1 MIICAYIIVFIFC
14 FVFCVFSV
22 AKLLRQKD
30 GAAYAPAFTASYK
43 RAVLCLFVGS
53 ATPVFSADL
62 YWDANGTSVG
72 SGGTGTWNLTALT
85 WSPNSDGVSGPYRA
99 WNNTALDNTIFAGTA
114 GTVTLGTAISVHN
127 LTFTT
132 NSYTLSGNTLT
143 LAGSPPVITTNTG
156 ITSTISSVV
165 AGTAG
170 FTKDGAGT
178 LVLTGTNSFTGNL
191 LLVAGLL
198 SVNTD
203 AALGAAGN
211 QVITSGGTTLIA
223 TGALNA
229 SRIIN
234 LSGGVTALSGAGVG
248 SAHYTGTGGITT
260 GANVRL
266 NNDTNDFTGSAVF
279 AFNGS
284 AYFTSVGDI
293 GQASSLGAANTVA
306 TATIRFTGLNQYSDA
321 LYYEGTGSSSNRNWE
336 FSTSGGSPATQLV
349 NNGSGL
355 LSLSGTMAANGSGMV
370 FGAANADMELSGVI
384 SSVRDINFQL
394 GAGRSITLGNSNTYS
409 GGTIISAGT
418 AATLGTRTVNI
429 GSLTNT
435 GIASAFGTGTSS
447 GITLTNGIT
456 INYTGAASSS
466 NRNWTINGTTRES
479 NIFNNGTGALNLSGS
494 VSLAHTL
501 TLGGSFTGE
510 NTLSGIIS
518 GTGTLGSSGAG
529 IWALTG
535 ANTRTGAVVVDGG
548 TLRAGSATSF
558 GTVTGITVNS
568 GLLDLNNF
576 DILTPSLT
584 GAGGEIALGT
594 GIMTVNGTTTTSYAG
609 KLTGT
614 GGLIKAGTGTLA
626 LSGANT
632 YTGDTTIQGGQLNLV
647 FATSGAPVSDIISA
661 SSTLNMDVGTLKI
674 TGANGA
680 ANTQNFNGLNIIQGS
695 NRISAVSG
703 NGGSVTVNFG
713 AIHQTGGTI
722 DFGLPVN
729 GSFLTT
735 STTLG
740 GWATVNGTDYAKVVS
755 GVITAFTNNDYVK
768 KDDAG
773 TWQGGDIVSDQDGFF
788 GTVNNTVQIGGLRYT
803 VPKNS
808 TVSVATGQILG
819 VDGTIIVAPSVLSF
833 NQVITGGSIT
843 GVAGGGALSILQNST
858 GNFTIASQIINN
870 NGVTGFTKSGTGLLT
885 LTSANTYTGATTVNG
900 SVLAISSVANGGA
913 ASNIGASTADAS
925 NLLIESGTL
934 RYSGANATTDR
945 GFTLVNAG
953 ASRIFEVTSS
963 TANLA
968 FNGLVTSPDDAGFNK
983 TGAGTLTLGNSANDY
998 IGITTVQA
1006 GTLAVSTL
1014 ANGDMVSGI
1023 GKSGADAANLVLAG
1037 GKLQYTGS
1045 TVSTDRGFTLGTGGG
1060 KVGVTNSGSALTFSG
1075 AVIGTTGLTKE
1086 DAGTLILSATN
1097 AYTGGNIVNGGT
1109 LRAGSAMA
1117 FGSIANRMTVN
1128 SPGKVELGGFNV
1140 TVGGL
1145 TGTGTVDLSTAT
1157 LTSSGSSAV
1166 FSGKITGA
1174 GGLTR
1179 TGAFT
1184 QTLNGC
1190 TSDYTGPTAINGGTI
1205 SVDCLANGGSPS
1217 SIGASTNASANL
1229 SLSNGTFSYTG
1240 GSVKTDRGFTLTSSP
1255 GIINVTNASTILEFT
1270 GQVVGGGYLRK
1281 SGPGTLVL
1289 GGSNTYTNYTY
1300 VNQGVLRLNST
1311 SALGAPASV
1320 LLDNTD
1326 GVLLD
1331 LNGFSTN
1338 ISYLMGGGASGGDV
1352 ALGSGD
1358 LTITAGNAAADFS
1371 GKISGSGK
1379 FIKNGTG
1386 IQRLLGCDST
1396 YTGSTSI
1403 NGGTLEVSCLKNGG
1417 VASSIGSAT
1426 SAAANLVIN
1435 GGTLRYTG
1443 SGDSTDHQ
1451 LTLGAS
1457 AGNTIDASGTGAITF
1472 TSASPV
1478 VFSAANSAQTLTLSG
1493 MNKDFNKF
1501 ELLLANNGTGATSLS
1516 KTGIGTWILTNSAS
1530 TYTGIT
1536 SITGGILGVD
1546 KLADGGVASSLGA
1559 SSSAASNL
1567 VIGNGSTLRYT
1578 GSGDS
1583 TNRLFTLAAGTT
1595 FLESWGTGAIVFTD
1609 TGPVT
1614 LQGADQDRTIALGGI
1629 NTGNNTL
1636 AGAIGDSGTG
1646 KTVLAKNDDGNWI
1659 LTGNN
1664 TYSGNTVI
1672 NGGMLQ
1678 IGGGGTTG
1686 SIISDVINGS
1696 ILAFNRSDTY
1706 SYSGLISGAGEMRQ
1720 TGSGTTVLTGTNT
1733 YTGTTTVEAGT
1744 LLVNGDHSAVTSL
1757 TTVNAGAK
1765 LGGSGIVGGDVNV
1778 VGGTVSAGGDDVGK
1792 LTINGGLKLDSA
1804 SVIHMKFGQSNAV
1817 GGTLNDL
1824 IEVKGDVVLDGTLNI
1839 SVATGGSF
1847 DVGMYRV
1854 MNYSGGLTDN
1864 GLLVGNMAGGSASGA
1879 TIQTSVNGQ
1888 VNLIYTN
1895 GLVLNYWDG
1904 DAGPKF
1910 NGIVNGGSGTW
1921 QNSSGN
1927 NNWTEISGGV
1937 NSIYSDGAYAIF
1949 SGAVGI
1955 VTVDN
1960 TLGAVTASGMQF
1972 ATDGYR
1978 VEGGAV
1984 ALTGAEATIRVGDGT
1999 TEGSGFTAT
2008 IASALTGTSKLVKT
2022 DAGILVLTGT
2032 NTYTGGT
2039 EIKAGTLQIAQ
2050 DNNLGAAAGG
2060 LTLSGGVL
2068 KTTANIVS
2076 SRNVTLTGTGTFNQD
2091 ANTSLTLSGPVAGT
2105 GALTKDGAGALIL
2118 TGDAAHSGGTTITA
2132 GVFQIGVGGTSG
2144 SIAGDIVNNASLVF
2158 NRSDDITYAN
2168 AISGSGSLRQSGTGT
2183 TTLTGVNTYS
2193 GATVVDTGRLVVQSG
2208 GKITATSHFNIAETS
2223 GTQAGMVVDGSTA
2236 AVTSS
2241 GAANSVVG
2249 GAGEGTLTVQNG
2261 GKLTSGGTGNVQVG
2275 SAATGKGTV
2284 NVNGAGSQWDIANAL
2299 DVLRGSF
2306 TLFDGGVVT
2315 SGSATFAGGDANNAD
2330 LLITGAG
2337 SRFETVGGFVL
2348 ANHAAASGAVTLA
2361 DSGTLKVGGGT
2372 FTMGVGNA
2380 VLNIGG
2386 AEGSTEVS
2394 AGTLDAASLQFGAAS
2409 NRLNFNHNDTQYSF
2423 STAVSGAG
2431 SVHHNGSGGT
2441 ILTGTSSYTGTTT
2454 VNAGS
2459 LYINGDQSAATG
2471 QTTVES
2477 GAKLGGKGTIGGN
2490 VAIADGGTLNP
2501 GDVGQAPG
2509 ELTIGGNLELAANA
2523 VMNYRFGKSDTIG
2536 GPLNDLVTVKG
2547 DLTLAGLLNVQTS
2560 AGGSFDPG
2568 VYRVISYDGAFTNNG
2583 LTVGTIPS
2591 PDFYLQTSVP
2601 GQVNLINTSGFTLN
2615 YWDGALAALKNNN
2628 QTDGGDGLWQSV
2640 AGNDNWTI
2648 DTGVLNAPF
2657 SDNAF
2662 AIFTG
2667 TAGIVTTDSSQGDI
2681 KAAGMQFLTTGYVIQ
2696 GDTINLTGGA
2706 KSVIRTGDGTAA
2718 GAAITATIKSELTG
2732 STQLVKSDLGTLILA
2747 AANTYTGGTAING
2760 GTLQISAD
2768 DNLGQAAGDVTFDGG
2783 TLATTTTM
2791 TTSRNLI
2798 FDGIGGVLQSA
2809 GNTTLTIDGT
2819 VTGTGALHKAGAGT
2833 LLVLSDTAHTGGTLI
2848 DSGTLQLGNG
2858 GTTGR
2863 VSGAIINDGLLIAN
2877 RSDELRL
2884 DDVISG
2890 SGAFEQ
2896 AGTGSTI
2903 LAGINSYKG
2912 STAVKAG
2919 VLFINGD
2926 QSAATGDTNVLSGAI
2941 LSGAGTIGG
2950 NVIVANGAVLEPGS
2964 ASGAASTLHINGDLI
2979 LANNSALNMQFG
2991 EANVAGG
2998 AYNDLINVGGDLT
3011 LGGTLNVSVS
3021 AGGIFGPGLYRVIN
3035 YSGQLTDNGLML
3047 GQAPVND
3054 RLSIQTSVAG
3064 QINLVSDDPANMN
3077 YWDGA
3082 GGGKGDHTI
3091 TGGDGIWQ
3099 NNQGNDNW
3107 TTFSGDKNGPY
3118 TNGSYA
3124 IFTGQAGTVTLD
3136 DSLGQIEAS
3145 GMQFAV
3151 SDYELQGDSLTL
3163 TGAQAI
3169 IRVGDGTNDGTAM
3182 RATIANELTGA
3193 SQLVK
3198 SDMGTLILTA
3208 ANSYTGG
3215 TAINGGTIQI
3225 DADQALGDAAGSLS
3239 FNNGALYTTKDMQ
3252 SSRSITFEASGTL
3265 KTAANTNLTL
3275 HGTLAGAGNLIKAG
3289 TGTLIMT
3296 ADNSAYNAHTQI
3308 EAGRLFMKGV
3318 LGGTVSVGTQSWL
3331 QGTGTVGST
3340 MNSGTIAPGSDDIG
3354 TLAIQGDYV
3363 SNNGTLQINAALGND
3378 TSATS
3383 LLTISGATSGATQL
3397 NVINR
3402 GGMGA
3407 QTTQGIKIIDVKGI
3421 SNGTFALNGDY
3432 VFNGEQ
3438 AIVAGAYGYRL
3449 YKNGLNTPDD
3459 GDWYLW
3465 SALLETQ
3472 PEQPLYQPG
3481 VPLYESY
3488 AGLLQEFN
3496 KLGTLQQRVGNRQ
3509 WAERRDKSP
3518 TDAKDN
3524 RSIDSNG
3531 VWARIEA
3538 AHSNRDPAI
3547 STSDATYDANVWKL
3561 QTGIDGLLVENET
3574 GSLTGS
3580 VFAQYGTIK
3589 SNVHSLYG
3597 SGTINT
3603 SGYGIGTALTWYS
3616 DNGFYADAQV
3626 QLTGYDSD
3634 IHSSKAGRDL
3644 VSGNNAY
3651 GTSLSIEA
3659 GKRIAI
3665 SENWSLT
3672 PQAQLAFSA
3681 VRFGSFKD
3689 IYGADV
3695 SLDKSWSLTGRLGLA
3710 ANHNIQWQDSEGRS
3724 NRSHFYALAN
3734 VYYEFAGDSEITVS
3748 ETGFVSRNERLNASL
3763 SAGGSFN
3770 WDDDKYSIYGEAR
3783 FATGINSIGK
3793 NNEVGGTVGLR
3804 TRW

>member
-1 MIICAYIIVFIFC
+1 M
-14 FVFCVFSV
+14 
-22 AKLLRQKD
+22 
-30 GAAYAPAFTASYK
+30 
-43 RAVLCLFVGS
+43 FVGS

-114 GTVTLGTAISVHN
+114 GTVTLGAAISVHN

-132 NSYTLSGNTLT
+132 NNYTLSGNTLT
-143 LAGSPPVITTNTG
+143 LAGSQPVITTNTG

-234 LSGGVTALSGAGVG
+234 LSGGGVTALSGAGVG

-384 SSVRDINFQL
+384 SSVRGINFQL

-409 GGTIISAGT
+409 GGTIFSAGT

-456 INYTGAASSS
+456 INYTGAASNS

-501 TLGGSFTGE
+501 TLGGSFAGE

-518 GTGTLGSSGAG
+518 GTGALGSSGAG
-529 IWALTG
+529 IWTLTG

-632 YTGDTTIQGGQLNLV
+632 YTGDTTVQGGQLNLV
-647 FATSGAPVSDIISA
+647 FATSGTPVSDIISA

-674 TGANGA
+674 TGVNGA
-680 ANTQNFNGLNIIQGS
+680 ANIQNFNGLNIIQGS

-900 SVLAISSVANGGA
+900 GVLAISSVANGGA

-925 NLLIESGTL
+925 NLIIGNGTL
-934 RYSGANATTDR
+934 RYTGTTTVSDR

-953 ASRIFEVTSS
+953 VSRIIEVTSS
-963 TANLA
+963 IANLT
-968 FNGLVTSPDDAGFNK
+968 FNGLVTSDDDAGFNK
-983 TGAGTLTLGNSANDY
+983 TGAGTLTLGNAANDY
-998 IGITTVQA
+998 IGVTTVLG

-1014 ANGDMVSGI
+1014 ANGGMVSSI

-1060 KVGVTNSGSALTFSG
+1060 KVGVTDAVAALTFSG
-1075 AVIGTTGLTKE
+1075 AIVGTTGLTKE
-1086 DAGTLILSATN
+1086 DAGTLILSANN

-1109 LRAGSAMA
+1109 LRAGSAQA
-1117 FGSIANRMTVN
+1117 FGSTANRMTVN
-1128 SPGKVELGGFNV
+1128 SPGKVELAGFSV

-1145 TGTGTVDLSTAT
+1145 TGTGTVDLSTGT
-1157 LTSSGSSAV
+1157 LTSSGISAA
-1166 FSGKITGA
+1166 FSGKITGS

-1179 TGAFT
+1179 TGSFT
-1184 QTLNGC
+1184 QTLTGC
-1190 TSDYTGPTAINGGTI
+1190 ASDYTGRTTINGGTL
-1205 SVDCLANGGSPS
+1205 SVDCLANGGAPS
-1217 SIGASTNASANL
+1217 SIGASSDASANL
-1229 SLSNGTFSYTG
+1229 TLSNGTFNYTG
-1240 GSVKTDRGFTLTSSP
+1240 NSVKTDRGFTISGSP
-1255 GIINVTNASTILEFT
+1255 GIINVANSSTVLEFT

-1300 VNQGVLRLNST
+1300 VNEGILRLNST
-1311 SALGAPASV
+1311 SALGTPASV
-1320 LLDNTD
+1320 LLDNTS

-1331 LNGFSTN
+1331 LNGFNTN
-1338 ISYLMGGGASGGDV
+1338 ITYLTGGGTAGGDV

-1358 LTITAGNAAADFS
+1358 LTLTAGNPAADFA
-1371 GKISGSGK
+1371 GKISGTGK
-1379 FIKNGTG
+1379 FIKSGTG
-1386 IQRLLGCDST
+1386 LQKLSGCQST
-1396 YTGSTSI
+1396 YTGVTSI
-1403 NGGTLEVSCLKNGG
+1403 NGGILEVSCLKNGG
-1417 VASSIGSAT
+1417 VASSIGNSAN
-1426 SAAANLVIN
+1426 AAGNLVIN
-1435 GGTLRYTG
+1435 GGTLQYTG
-1443 SGDSTDHQ
+1443 NGDTTDRQ

-1457 AGNTIDASGTGAITF
+1457 SGNTIDASGSGTISF
-1472 TSASPV
+1472 TSSSPV
-1478 VFSAANSAQTLTLSG
+1478 TFSAANSAQTLTLSG
-1493 MNKDFNKF
+1493 LNKGYNKF
-1501 ELLLANNGTGATSLS
+1501 ELQLGNNGTGVTSLA
-1516 KTGIGTWILTNSAS
+1516 KTGTGTWILTNSAS

-1595 FLESWGTGAIVFTD
+1595 FLESSGSGAIVFTD

-1614 LQGADQDRTIALGGI
+1614 LQGNNQARTIALGGS
-1629 NTGNNTL
+1629 NLGNNTL

-1646 KTVLAKNDDGNWI
+1646 KTVLAKNDDGTWI
-1659 LTGNN
+1659 LAGNN

-1678 IGGGGTTG
+1678 IGNGGTTG
-1686 SIISDVINGS
+1686 SIVSDLFNNS
-1696 ILAFNRSDTY
+1696 ILSFNRQDTY
-1706 SYSGLISGAGEMRQ
+1706 SYGGLISGAGEIRQ
-1720 TGSGTTVLTGTNT
+1720 TGSGTTVLTGTNI

-1744 LLVNGDHSAVTSL
+1744 LLINGNQSAAAGI
-1757 TTVNAGAK
+1757 TTVTANGK
-1765 LGGSGIVGGDVNV
+1765 LGGSGIIGGDVNV
-1778 VGGTVSAGGDDVGK
+1778 TGGTLSAGGDDVGK
-1792 LTINGGLKLDSA
+1792 LTINGNLKLDSA
-1804 SVIHMKFGQSNAV
+1804 SSIHMKFGQSNAV
-1817 GGTLNDL
+1817 GGMLNDL
-1824 IEVKGDVVLDGTLNI
+1824 IEVNGDVVLDGTLNV

-1847 DVGMYRV
+1847 EVGMYRV
-1854 MNYSGGLTDN
+1854 LNFSGRLNGN
-1864 GLLVGNMAGGSASGA
+1864 GLLVGNMAGGSSSGA
-1879 TIQTSVNGQ
+1879 FVQTSVSGQ

-1904 DAGPKF
+1904 NAGPKF
-1910 NGIVNGGSGTW
+1910 NGIVDGGSGTW

-1937 NSIYSDGAYAIF
+1937 NSIYSDGSYAIF
-1949 SGAVGI
+1949 SNVAGI
-1955 VTVDN
+1955 VKVDN
-1960 TLGAVTASGMQF
+1960 MLGAVTASGMQF
-1972 ATDGYR
+1972 AADGYR
-1978 VEGGAV
+1978 VEGDSL
-1984 ALTGAEATIRVGDGT
+1984 ALAGAEATIRVGDGT
-1999 TEGSGFTAT
+1999 GAGSGFTAT
-2008 IASALTGTSKLVKT
+2008 ITSVLTGTSKLTKT
-2022 DAGILVLTGT
+2022 DAGTLILTGT
-2032 NTYTGGT
+2032 NSYSGGT
-2039 EIKAGTLQIAQ
+2039 EIRAGTLRIAQ
-2050 DNNLGAAAGG
+2050 DSNLGAAGG
-2060 LTLSGGVL
+2060 LTLNGGTL
-2068 KTTANIVS
+2068 NTTANIVS
-2076 SRNVTLTGTGTFNQD
+2076 DRDITLTGAGTFNQD
-2091 ANTSLTLSGPVAGT
+2091 ANTSLTLSGGSATGT
-2105 GALTKDGAGALIL
+2105 GALTKDGDGALIL

-2132 GVFQIGVGGTSG
+2132 GVFQIGTGGTSG

-2168 AISGSGSLRQSGTGT
+2168 VVSGSGSLRQSGAGT
-2183 TTLTGVNTYS
+2183 TTLIGVNTYS
-2193 GATVVDTGRLVVQSG
+2193 GATAVDAGRLVVQSG
-2208 GKITATSHFNIAETS
+2208 GKVTATSHFNIAETS
-2223 GTQAGMVVDGSTA
+2223 ATQAGMVIDGSTA
-2236 AVTSS
+2236 AVTST
-2241 GAANSVVG
+2241 GAATSLVG

-2284 NVNGAGSQWDIANAL
+2284 NVNGAGSQWDIANTL

-2306 TLFDGGVVT
+2306 TLFNGGVAT
-2315 SGSATFAGGDANNAD
+2315 SGSATFAGGDENNAD

-2337 SRFETVGGFVL
+2337 SRFETIGGFAL
-2348 ANHAAASGAVTLA
+2348 ANHATASGTVTLA
-2361 DSGTLKVGGGT
+2361 VSGTLKVGGGT
-2372 FTMGVGNA
+2372 FTMGAGNA

-2386 AEGSTEVS
+2386 VEGSADVS
-2394 AGTLDAASLQFGAAS
+2394 AGTLDAASLQLGAAT

-2441 ILTGTSSYTGTTT
+2441 ILTGTSSYTGATT
-2454 VNAGS
+2454 VTAGS
-2459 LYINGDQSAATG
+2459 LYINGDQSAAKG
-2471 QTTVES
+2471 QTSVES

-2490 VAIADGGTLNP
+2490 VTIADGGALNP

-2523 VMNYRFGKSDTIG
+2523 VMNYRFGKSGMIG

-2568 VYRVISYDGAFTNNG
+2568 VYRVISYDGAFVDNE

-2615 YWDGALAALKNNN
+2615 YWDGALAAHKNNS
-2628 QTDGGDGLWQSV
+2628 QADGGDGIWQNA
-2640 AGNDNWTI
+2640 AGIDNWTI
-2648 DTGVLNAPF
+2648 DTGALNAPY

-2667 TAGIVTTDSSQGDI
+2667 TLGIVTTDSSQGDI
-2681 KAAGMQFLTTGYVIQ
+2681 KASGMQFLTTGYVIQ

-2718 GAAITATIKSELTG
+2718 GAAITVTIKSELTG

-2760 GTLQISAD
+2760 GTLQVSAD
-2768 DNLGQAAGDVTFDGG
+2768 NNLGVTAGDVTFDGG

-2791 TTSRNLI
+2791 ITSRNLI
-2798 FDGIGGVLQSA
+2798 FNGIGGALQSA

-2848 DSGTLQLGNG
+2848 DNGTLQLGNR

-2877 RSDELRL
+2877 RSDGLRL
-2884 DDVISG
+2884 DNVISG

-2912 STAVKAG
+2912 STAVKSG

-2926 QSAATGDTNVLSGAI
+2926 QSAATGDTNVLSGAT

-2964 ASGAASTLHINGDLI
+2964 AAGAASTLHINGDLR
-2979 LANNSALNMQFG
+2979 LANNSVLNMQFG

-3021 AGGIFGPGLYRVIN
+3021 TNGVFGFGLYRIIN
-3035 YSGQLTDNGLML
+3035 FSGHLTDNGLAL
-3047 GQAPVND
+3047 GQAPLNY

-3077 YWDGA
+3077 YWDGD
-3082 GGGKGDHTI
+3082 GGEKGDHTI

-3099 NNQGNDNW
+3099 NNLGNDNW
-3107 TTFSGDKNGPY
+3107 TTFSGDKNGAY

-3124 IFTGQAGTVTLD
+3124 IFTGKAGTVTVD
-3136 DSLGQIEAS
+3136 DSLGQIETS
-3145 GMQFAV
+3145 GMQFAI
-3151 SDYELQGDSLTL
+3151 SGYQLKGDSLKL
-3163 TGAQAI
+3163 TGSQAI
-3169 IRVGDGTNDGTAM
+3169 ISVGDGSYGGAVIH
-3182 RATIANELTGA
+3182 ATIANALSGA

-3198 SDMGTLILTA
+3198 SDLGTLILSGNNT
-3208 ANSYTGG
+3208 YTGG
-3215 TAINGGTIQI
+3215 TAINGGTVQI
-3225 DADQALGDAAGSLS
+3225 DTDQSLGDVAGSIS
-3239 FNNGALYTTKDMQ
+3239 FNNGTLYTTQDLQ
-3252 SSRSITFEASGTL
+3252 SSRSIAIENSGIL
-3265 KTAANTNLTL
+3265 RTAANTNLTL
-3275 HGTLAGAGNLIKAG
+3275 DGIISGTGNLTKTG

-3308 EAGRLFMKGV
+3308 EAGALHMKGV
-3318 LGGTVSVGTQSWL
+3318 LGGTVSVSTQSWL
-3331 QGTGTVGST
+3331 QGTGKVGST

-3354 TLAIQGDYV
+3354 TLTIQGDYV
-3363 SNNGTLQINAALGND
+3363 SNNGTLQISAVLGDD
-3378 TSATS
+3378 TSTTS
-3383 LLTISGATSGATQL
+3383 LLTITGATSGATQL

-3407 QTTQGIKIIDVKGI
+3407 QTVQGIKIIDVKGI

-3459 GDWYLW
+3459 GDWYLR

-3472 PEQPLYQPG
+3472 PEQALYQPG

-3496 KLGTLQQRVGNRQ
+3496 KLSTLQQRVGNRQ
-3509 WAERRDKSP
+3509 WAERTDKSRSD
-3518 TDAKDN
+3518 TKDN

-3547 STSDATYDANVWKL
+3547 STSGATYDANVWKL

-3695 SLDKSWSLTGRLGLA
+3695 SLDKSRSLTGRLGLA
-3710 ANHNIQWQDSEGRS
+3710 ANHNIQWQDSEGRN
-3724 NRSHFYALAN
+3724 NRTHFYALAN

-3748 ETGFVSRNERLNASL
+3748 ETGFVSRNERLNTSI

-3770 WDDDKYSIYGEAR
+3770 WADDKYSIYGEAR